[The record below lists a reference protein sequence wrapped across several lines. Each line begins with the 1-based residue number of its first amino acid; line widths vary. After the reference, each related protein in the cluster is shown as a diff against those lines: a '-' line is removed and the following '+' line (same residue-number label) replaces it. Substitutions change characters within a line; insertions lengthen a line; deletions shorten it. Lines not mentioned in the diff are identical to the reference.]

1 MELWHGGT
9 IYTMQAEGETVEAV
23 LVQDGIVHKAGT
35 YNELKPLAI
44 MEVDLQG
51 GFMYPGLVDSHQHL
65 IGHGEKLLRLDLSK
79 VTSSDEMKKQL
90 ITAAE
95 ADNDSEWVV
104 GDGWDEN
111 NFPDRKIFHRV
122 ELDEI
127 TDRPMVLRRV
137 CRHAVLANSKALE
150 LAGITKET
158 EDPEGGLIVRDAD
171 GAPTGFLHDAA
182 QELMLGVMPEADT
195 AELTS
200 AVKLAVEDMLSLG
213 LTGSH
218 TEDMA
223 YYGEFTKP
231 LGAFKNVI
239 GNELKFRVHLLRHH
253 TVFEEMNRTAE
264 YKEPY
269 VEPGAMKIFAD
280 GALGGR
286 TALLAKPYTDNP
298 SVNGVAIHSEAGL
311 KELVKL
317 ARSYGEAVA
326 IHVIGDLALD
336 LALTALEAYPVP
348 EGKRDRLI
356 HTVVA
361 SETLIDRMKKLDV
374 ALDLQPQFVTSDFP
388 WAVERLGHDRI
399 EWSYAWKKLLQ
410 NGLICAGGSDAPV
423 EDVDPLLGI
432 HAAVARRKP
441 GETHGGYMPQEKL
454 SRFEAIGLYTVG
466 SAAAI
471 GKEDTRGLIKEGY
484 DADFTVFDRDLF
496 SVEEDG
502 ILEAKVEWTVVAG
515 EVMYRRGEAV

>member
-1 MELWHGGT
+1 MELWYGGT

-23 LVQDGIVHKAGT
+23 LVKNGIVHKAGT
-35 YNELKPLAI
+35 YNELKQLAHT
-44 MEVDLQG
+44 EVNLNG

-79 VTSSDEMKKQL
+79 VTSSDEMRTQL
-90 ITAAE
+90 IAAATA
-95 ADNDSEWVV
+95 NSKSEWVI

-111 NFPDRKIFHRV
+111 NFPDRKIFHRL

-127 TDRPMVLRRV
+127 TDKPMVLRRV

-150 LAGITKET
+150 LADISKDT

-171 GAPTGFLHDAA
+171 GTPTGFLHDAA
-182 QELMLGVMPEADT
+182 QELMLGIMPESDT

-200 AVKLAVEDMLSLG
+200 AVKLAVKDMLSLG
-213 LTGSH
+213 LTGAH

-223 YYGEFTKP
+223 YYGAYTKP
-231 LGAFKNVI
+231 LSAFKNVI
-239 GNELKFRVHLLRHH
+239 GDELKFRVHLLRHH
-253 TVFEEMNRTAE
+253 TVFEEMIGEAE

-317 ARSYGEAVA
+317 ARNHGEAVA

-336 LALTALEAYPVP
+336 LALEALETYPVP

-356 HTVVA
+356 HTVVVNEA
-361 SETLIDRMKKLDV
+361 LVERMKNLEV

-388 WAVERLGHDRI
+388 WAIERLGHDRL

-432 HAAVARRKP
+432 HAAIARRKP
-441 GETHGGYMPQEKL
+441 GETHEGYVPEEKL
-454 SRFEAIGLYTVG
+454 SRFEAIGLYTTG

-471 GKEDTRGLIKEGY
+471 GKENSRGLIKEGF

-496 SVEEDG
+496 SVEEDE
-502 ILEAKVEWTVVAG
+502 ILNAKVELTVVAG
-515 EVMYRRGEAV
+515 EVMYRKGDEV